1 MAKIQE
7 QMIVI
12 KLSRLVKDSDDT
24 SAGIANDEVVSSLEA
39 VAQELVGDGVIVET
53 ITE

>member
-12 KLSRLVKDSDDT
+12 KLSRLVKDSEADN
-24 SAGIANDEVVSSLEA
+24 GHIVNDEVLAGLEA
-39 VAQELVGDGVIVET
+39 VAQELVGDGVVVET
-53 ITE
+53 ITD

>member
-12 KLSRLVKDSDDT
+12 KVSKLVKNDVAEMDLIS
-24 SAGIANDEVVSSLEA
+24 DEVVSSLEE
-39 VAQELVGDGVIVET
+39 VVSQLVGDGCIVEA
-53 ITE
+53 EKA